1 MPPPTVEQRIYAIKK
16 HLQRSIEWKGETLG
30 MLEMRRH
37 YANYLKGLPNIKD
50 YRIKLTTLKEAGA
63 INNLLDEIN
72 DVYADF
78 QPEKRKLN
86 ISDLAYSC
94 G

>member
-1 MPPPTVEQRIYAIKK
+1 V
-16 HLQRSIEWKGETLG
+16 LG
-30 MLEMRRH
+30 VLEMRRH

-50 YRIKLTTLKEAGA
+50 YRIKLTTFKQPEE
-63 INNLLDEIN
+63 IFSLLDEIN
-72 DVYADF
+72 KTYTDF

-86 ISDLAYSC
+86 ISELAYSC